1 MIRHVIIN
9 LQAILKNID
18 EINVLFLLFI
28 IYNIVKHRYFFIDI
42 AGIDV

>member
-1 MIRHVIIN
+1 MIHVMIN

-18 EINVLFLLFI
+18 EINIFLISI